1 MGGVVSWEGGK
12 GGEGRGWGGGKGW
25 ESSKLA
31 RWKSWESSEV
41 VRWEVPCCIK
51 GWGTQVNSKF
61 HLFVSDV
68 DQKNDGAGWVQHDIL
83 WQQRWKESSQT
94 LRQLLKW
101 WE

>member
-1 MGGVVSWEGGK
+1 MGVVIWEGGK
-12 GGEGRGWGGGKGW
+12 DGGSSELGRWDRWEGSELGGWEGW

-68 DQKNDGAGWVQHDIL
+68 DQ
-83 WQQRWKESSQT
+83 
-94 LRQLLKW
+94 
-101 WE
+101 

>member
-1 MGGVVSWEGGK
+1 MGVVIWEGGK
-12 GGEGRGWGGGKGW
+12 DGGSSELGRWERGEGG

-51 GWGTQVNSKF
+51 GWGTQGNSKF

-68 DQKNDGAGWVQHDIL
+68 DQ
-83 WQQRWKESSQT
+83 
-94 LRQLLKW
+94 
-101 WE
+101 

>member
-12 GGEGRGWGGGKGW
+12 GGEGGGGGGGKGG

-51 GWGTQVNSKF
+51 GWGTQGNSKF
-61 HLFVSDV
+61 HLFVSDI
-68 DQKNDGAGWVQHDIL
+68 DQ
-83 WQQRWKESSQT
+83 
-94 LRQLLKW
+94 
-101 WE
+101 